1 MSSTSCGNIVVEPP
15 FESSDV
21 AITDCGVSSTSA
33 VADGSVGTTATATV
47 SNNNNTTASVSVD
60 FIVGGSTLDT
70 ITNDVPGGSSA
81 DFELD
86 IVFEEAGEVDVGVD
100 LASVSEA

>member
-1 MSSTSCGNIVVEPP
+1 MSSTSCGTIVVEPP
-15 FESSDV
+15 FEESDV

-47 SNNNNTTASVSVD
+47 SNDNDEPADVSVGFYAD
-60 FIVGGSTLDT
+60 GSRLEILSET
-70 ITNDVPGGSSA
+70 VSGGSSA

-86 IVFEEAGEVDVGVD
+86 IAFDEPGEVDVGVE
-100 LASVSEA
+100 LESVSQA